1 MEPRLDIRSNLYPD
15 ITSIKHEDF
24 QQTFPTSNAV
34 PPKSRSIRSKHVILP
49 NSFSHDV
56 RPHPVFVPPEE
67 NAFGKIS
74 HQVANIARIETPNK
88 WLGRSSQGSLKPN
101 PQRRGVKV
109 EEFEDENDL
118 PRGSQFASRSG
129 PRKSEPS
136 SNLEDR
142 IRSMHLN
149 ESTPPSTPP
158 TKRNKK
164 PRKSEPTLTSTS
176 FGSDP
181 PNSSFLRDAGTPT
194 GNRLNA
200 AKLKKDVL
208 KLFDEHRSHDY
219 QKFDTTLGYSN
230 YTLKLHQAY
239 ARPWMADQESDGRN
253 GGIVADEMGLGKTLQ
268 MLVRIKE
275 DTLRTIARRET
286 VRPTLIVGPKSIL
299 LQWDEEIRRFF
310 LPNKGLTCIIYHGH
324 NRESKYTLT
333 DLEQTDIVLTTYG
346 VLTIDHQS
354 TEASKWAKLYGLF
367 GVQPWR
373 RIVLDEA
380 HEIRNASTQKA
391 KAAFAVNAE
400 FKWCLTGTPLQ
411 NKIRDLFS
419 LFHLLRVE
427 NFSDDGWFKSNIELP
442 ITKNTQDSLKAQRLL
457 KIALGNTMLRRLKT
471 DEVNG
476 QPILVLPELRITIWD
491 CDLSPSEREFYDALE
506 ARMQDILESL
516 ISQLERGDIRFYS
529 AAWVL
534 LLRLRQ
540 ACIHPALLVQ
550 NLERAVE
557 DVGAKDKRDV
567 LKEDNR
573 CPLCRNRNESTA
585 HKKACGRYIEM
596 AKYLSKTQPSTKITI
611 TLNILREIKARPGN
625 EKTIIFSQFTSML
638 NLIEPFLQRQN
649 IRFSRRKAFLGRFV
663 DGTMDMNKR
672 KEKLEA
678 IKTDPNVTVILV
690 SLMAG
695 GTGLNLTECNNVI
708 LFDLWWNPA
717 VEEQA
722 FARAHR
728 MGQTRTVNV
737 YKLVTKDTV
746 ERRIMEL
753 QDKKK
758 KLAMETLDRDEIED
772 MKNLS
777 KDEILRLLACHI

>member
-1 MEPRLDIRSNLYPD
+1 MEPRLDNRSNLYPD

-24 QQTFPTSNAV
+24 QKTFPTSNAV
-34 PPKSRSIRSKHVILP
+34 PPKSWSIRSKHVILP
-49 NSFSHDV
+49 NSFSDDV

-74 HQVANIARIETPNK
+74 HQVVNIARIETPNK
-88 WLGRSSQGSLKPN
+88 WFDRSSQGSLKPN
-101 PQRRGVKV
+101 LQRRGVKV
-109 EEFEDENDL
+109 EEVEDENDL
-118 PRGSQFASRSG
+118 PRGYQSASRSG

-136 SNLEDR
+136 SNLEYR

-149 ESTPPSTPP
+149 ESTPLRTSP

-164 PRKSEPTLTSTS
+164 PRKSEPTLSSTS

-194 GNRLNA
+194 GNRLNS
-200 AKLKKDVL
+200 AKLEQDAL
-208 KLFDEHRSHDY
+208 KLFDEPRSHDY
-219 QKFDTTLGYSN
+219 QKFDTALGYSN

-239 ARPWMADQESDGRN
+239 ARPWMAGRESDGRN

-310 LPNKGLTCIIYHGH
+310 LPNEGLTCIIYHGH

-333 DLEQTDIVLTTYG
+333 DLERTDIVLTTYG

-354 TEASKWAKLYGLF
+354 TE
-367 GVQPWR
+367 
-373 RIVLDEA
+373 DEA

-442 ITKNTQDSLKAQRLL
+442 ITKNTLDSLKAQKLL

-557 DVGAKDKRDV
+557 DVGAKDERDV

-611 TLNILREIKARPGN
+611 TLNILREIKARPGK

-638 NLIEPFLQRQN
+638 NLIEPFLQRQG
-649 IRFSRRKAFLGRFV
+649 IRFSRL

-672 KEKLEA
+672 KEKLKA

-758 KLAMETLDRDEIED
+758 KLAMETLDQGEIEN
-772 MKNLS
+772 MKKLS